1 MVWFGQQ
8 SLKKDGLYYSGTVEA
23 ATISNLSFQ
32 VGGQVVKV
40 LVTEGQRVEKDQPL
54 AELDRA
60 EFEAARDQAR
70 ATLDR
75 SERSQDQA
83 AALSG
88 VYRKTLPDDVARAE
102 AGVAS
107 ARDVLTEA
115 QSNKERY
122 DQLYSRQVVSKKE
135 WETVKLNYDTA
146 RSKLAEAEAVLRQA
160 KGNLGRIGA
169 TEREVE
175 AARAQAAAS
184 KAALEQ
190 ARIQLDRTQLRA
202 PFAGIITS
210 RNIEP
215 GEVVTPTREVLTL
228 SDLATVDLKI
238 FVDETEIGKVK
249 PGQKAEVQSTP
260 PRQDLRG
267 NGHVHLPRRGIH
279 PQDHPDPEGA
289 GQAGLPRQDLH
300 PQPQP
305 GAQVRDARRCLVTIR
320 VPGYPGPGYR
330 VEREEEETDGAA
342 GKAIIEVED
351 VSCRFGQARPFT
363 TSRWRSRRGRSSAS
377 SAPTGRGNPPCSG
390 WWPR

>member
-1 MVWFGQQ
+1 MKKKKIIIGAFVLLLLGAGLMVWFGQQ
-8 SLKKDGLYYSGTVEA
+8 GMKKDGLYYSGTVEA

-32 VGGQVVKV
+32 VAGKVLKV

-54 AELDRA
+54 AELDGA

-83 AALSG
+83 SALLE

-146 RSKLAEAEAVLRQA
+146 RSRLAEAEAVLRQA

-169 TEREVE
+169 TESEVE
-175 AARAQAAAS
+175 ASRAQAAAS
-184 KAALEQ
+184 RAALAQ

-202 PFAGIITS
+202 PFAGIVTS
-210 RNIEP
+210 KNIEP
-215 GEVVTPTREVLTL
+215 GEVVTPTRQAITL
-228 SDLATVDLKI
+228 SDLTSVKVKI
-238 FVDETEIGKVK
+238 YVGETEIGNVK
-249 PGQKAEVQSTP
+249 PGQKVDVKVDSLADKTFEGTVTFIASEGEFTPKIIQTQKERVKLVYLVEVTVPNPSLELKTGMP
-260 PRQDLRG
+260 
-267 NGHVHLPRRGIH
+267 
-279 PQDHPDPEGA
+279 A
-289 GQAGLPRQDLH
+289 
-300 PQPQP
+300 
-305 GAQVRDARRCLVTIR
+305 DAWL
-320 VPGYPGPGYR
+320 
-330 VEREEEETDGAA
+330 
-342 GKAIIEVED
+342 K
-351 VSCRFGQARPFT
+351 
-363 TSRWRSRRGRSSAS
+363 
-377 SAPTGRGNPPCSG
+377 
-390 WWPR
+390 

>member
-8 SLKKDGLYYSGTVEA
+8 GMKKDGLYYSGTVEA

-32 VGGQVVKV
+32 VAGKVLKV

-54 AELDRA
+54 AELDGA

-83 AALSG
+83 SALLE

-146 RSKLAEAEAVLRQA
+146 RSRLAEAEAVLRQA

-169 TEREVE
+169 TESEVE
-175 AARAQAAAS
+175 ASRAQAAAS
-184 KAALEQ
+184 RAALAQ
-190 ARIQLDRTQLRA
+190 ARIQLDRTQLRS
-202 PFAGIITS
+202 PFAGIVTS

-215 GEVVTPTREVLTL
+215 GEVVTPT
-228 SDLATVDLKI
+228 
-238 FVDETEIGKVK
+238 GK
-249 PGQKAEVQSTP
+249 PSP
-260 PRQDLRG
+260 SPIS
-267 NGHVHLPRRGIH
+267 LP
-279 PQDHPDPEGA
+279 
-289 GQAGLPRQDLH
+289 
-300 PQPQP
+300 
-305 GAQVRDARRCLVTIR
+305 
-320 VPGYPGPGYR
+320 
-330 VEREEEETDGAA
+330 
-342 GKAIIEVED
+342 
-351 VSCRFGQARPFT
+351 
-363 TSRWRSRRGRSSAS
+363 SR
-377 SAPTGRGNPPCSG
+377 
-390 WWPR
+390 

>member
-1 MVWFGQQ
+1 MKKKKIIIAAFVALLLGVGLMVWFGQQ

-32 VGGQVVKV
+32 VGGKVVKV

-75 SERSQDQA
+75 SDRSQDQA

-88 VYRKTLPDDVARAE
+88 VYRKTLPDDVARAD
-102 AGVAS
+102 AGVTS

-146 RSKLAEAEAVLRQA
+146 RSRLAEAEAVLRQA

-169 TEREVE
+169 AEREVE
-175 AARAQAAAS
+175 AFRAQAAAS

-202 PFAGIITS
+202 PFAGIVTS
-210 RNIEP
+210 KNIEP
-215 GEVVTPTREVLTL
+215 GEVVTPTRQAITL
-228 SDLATVDLKI
+228 SDLTSVKVKI
-238 FVDETEIGKVK
+238 YVGETEIGNVK
-249 PGQKAEVQSTP
+249 QGQKASVKVDSLPGKTFEGTVTFIASEGEFTP
-260 PRQDLRG
+260 KIIQTHKERVKLVYLVEITAPNPNLELKTG
-267 NGHVHLPRRGIH
+267 MP
-279 PQDHPDPEGA
+279 A
-289 GQAGLPRQDLH
+289 
-300 PQPQP
+300 
-305 GAQVRDARRCLVTIR
+305 DAWL
-320 VPGYPGPGYR
+320 
-330 VEREEEETDGAA
+330 
-342 GKAIIEVED
+342 K
-351 VSCRFGQARPFT
+351 
-363 TSRWRSRRGRSSAS
+363 
-377 SAPTGRGNPPCSG
+377 
-390 WWPR
+390 

>member
-1 MVWFGQQ
+1 VKKKKIIIGAFVVLLLGAGLMVWFGQQ
-8 SLKKDGLYYSGTVEA
+8 GMKKDGLYYSGTIEA

-32 VGGQVVKV
+32 VGGKVLKV

-54 AELDRA
+54 AELDSA

-83 AALSG
+83 AALLE

-102 AGVAS
+102 AGVTS

-146 RSKLAEAEAVLRQA
+146 RSRLAEAEAVLRQA

-190 ARIQLDRTQLRA
+190 VRIQLDRTQLRA
-202 PFAGIITS
+202 PFAGIVTS

-215 GEVVTPTREVLTL
+215 GEVVTPTRQAITL
-228 SDLATVDLKI
+228 SDLTSVKVKI
-238 FVDETEIGKVK
+238 YVGETEIGNVK
-249 PGQKAEVQSTP
+249 PGQKAGIKVDSFPGKTFEGTVSFIASEGEFTP
-260 PRQDLRG
+260 KIIQTQKERVKLVYLVEISVANPNLELKTG
-267 NGHVHLPRRGIH
+267 MP
-279 PQDHPDPEGA
+279 A
-289 GQAGLPRQDLH
+289 
-300 PQPQP
+300 
-305 GAQVRDARRCLVTIR
+305 DAWL
-320 VPGYPGPGYR
+320 
-330 VEREEEETDGAA
+330 
-342 GKAIIEVED
+342 K
-351 VSCRFGQARPFT
+351 
-363 TSRWRSRRGRSSAS
+363 
-377 SAPTGRGNPPCSG
+377 
-390 WWPR
+390 